1 MADAQRRH
9 RVMENGSLALVHTNV
24 VGLCELMTAFLTLGA
39 GSD

>member
-9 RVMENGSLALVHTNV
+9 RVMEDGSVGLVNTNV
-24 VGLCELMTAFLTLGA
+24 VGLCELMTAFLTLSA